1 MNSLEIATLLTRII
15 SLVNS
20 SMYLVENSQKYREL
34 VAQAISEGRDLTSN
48 ELEMLRQDA
57 QTAVDK
63 L

>member
-1 MNSLEIATLLTRII
+1 MNSLEIATLLTRVI

-34 VAQAISEGRDLTSN
+34 VAQAISEGRDLTSD
-48 ELEMLRQDA
+48 ELEALRDDA

>member
-34 VAQAISEGRDLTSN
+34 VAQAISEGRDLTSD
-48 ELEMLRQDA
+48 ELEALRDDA

>member
-1 MNSLEIATLLTRII
+1 MNSLEIATLLTQII